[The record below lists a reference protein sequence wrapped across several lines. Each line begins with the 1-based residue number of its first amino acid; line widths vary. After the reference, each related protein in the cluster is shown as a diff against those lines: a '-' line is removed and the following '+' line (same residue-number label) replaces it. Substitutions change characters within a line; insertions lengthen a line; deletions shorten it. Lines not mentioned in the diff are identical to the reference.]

1 MAFLAAPPTA
11 LFSPVS
17 GVSARSRRPGATRR
31 RAAGAG
37 VGVGAP
43 AGAGGLARA
52 APSSPGRPG
61 LGRSSPA
68 TTTPGART
76 TPRASASGGLSGT
89 VLVVGASRGLGRLV
103 VDALAAGRAAGRV
116 SSGDGGDSGGGG
128 GGAVAADLVI
138 HATTRV
144 HDTTDGGEDAAGGAG
159 IGRSATDDGGVP
171 LAAVAD
177 GVTVVDVRER
187 EEVAALLAAT
197 RPTVVISCVG
207 GTTLD
212 ERRPDYIG
220 NQNIIDAAVEYVGGG
235 MRGGGGV
242 MGVAVG
248 LVLVGP
254 RRVECVSARSSVV
267 VLSRKLWLLTVTSP
281 ASCPHSR
288 PRLAVWQW
296 PPRPDP
302 PFFSHPGIF
311 FARTLSPPP
320 LPSPP
325 CLVPCTTR
333 STGVQRFV
341 LVSAMG
347 AGNSE
352 DAVPFQAMDYMR
364 PFFLDKSRAEM
375 YLKESGTYGEGGAE
389 VGEEVWTP
397 GSLLLVLV
405 AAAWLAFCF
414 WTSAV
419 PLWCPFVGR
428 WPRSRTDPCGAHQL
442 SLPLRL
448 SGPLLA
454 ARGHTPRPAPPY
466 GPLPSLPPLCLE

>member
-17 GVSARSRRPGATRR
+17 GVSARSRWPGATRR

-52 APSSPGRPG
+52 APSSPGLPG

-68 TTTPGART
+68 TTTPGAPT

-116 SSGDGGDSGGGG
+116 SSDDGGDSGGGG

-159 IGRSATDDGGVP
+159 IGRSATDDGAVP

-235 MRGGGGV
+235 MRGG
-242 MGVAVG
+242 
-248 LVLVGP
+248 
-254 RRVECVSARSSVV
+254 
-267 VLSRKLWLLTVTSP
+267 
-281 ASCPHSR
+281 
-288 PRLAVWQW
+288 
-296 PPRPDP
+296 
-302 PFFSHPGIF
+302 
-311 FARTLSPPP
+311 
-320 LPSPP
+320 
-325 CLVPCTTR
+325 
-333 STGVQRFV
+333 
-341 LVSAMG
+341 
-347 AGNSE
+347 
-352 DAVPFQAMDYMR
+352 
-364 PFFLDKSRAEM
+364 AE
-375 YLKESGTYGEGGAE
+375 
-389 VGEEVWTP
+389 
-397 GSLLLVLV
+397 
-405 AAAWLAFCF
+405 
-414 WTSAV
+414 
-419 PLWCPFVGR
+419 
-428 WPRSRTDPCGAHQL
+428 
-442 SLPLRL
+442 
-448 SGPLLA
+448 
-454 ARGHTPRPAPPY
+454 
-466 GPLPSLPPLCLE
+466 

>member
-17 GVSARSRRPGATRR
+17 GVSARSRWPGATRR

-52 APSSPGRPG
+52 APSSPGLPG

-68 TTTPGART
+68 TTTPGAPT

-116 SSGDGGDSGGGG
+116 SSDDGGDSGGGG

-159 IGRSATDDGGVP
+159 IGRSATDDGAVP

-220 NQNIIDAAVEYVGGG
+220 NQNIIDAAV
-235 MRGGGGV
+235 
-242 MGVAVG
+242 
-248 LVLVGP
+248 
-254 RRVECVSARSSVV
+254 
-267 VLSRKLWLLTVTSP
+267 
-281 ASCPHSR
+281 
-288 PRLAVWQW
+288 
-296 PPRPDP
+296 D
-302 PFFSHPGIF
+302 
-311 FARTLSPPP
+311 
-320 LPSPP
+320 
-325 CLVPCTTR
+325 
-333 STGVQRFV
+333 TGVQRFV

-364 PFFLDKSRAEM
+364 SFFLDKSRAEM
-375 YLKESGTYGEGGAE
+375 YLKESGLPHTIVRPGPLEDGPATGTAVVTESPTGYGGIVRAD
-389 VGEEVWTP
+389 
-397 GSLLLVLV
+397 LADLLVG
-405 AAAWLAFCF
+405 AAASPLATGKTFTAVDRTKVLLTSPYVRPLEF
-414 WTSAV
+414 WEE
-419 PLWCPFVGR
+419 LPFT
-428 WPRSRTDPCGAHQL
+428 PFS
-442 SLPLRL
+442 L
-448 SGPLLA
+448 SG
-454 ARGHTPRPAPPY
+454 
-466 GPLPSLPPLCLE
+466 